1 MVIVCLVWL
10 MCLDISFLHFT
21 FHGKYCSLLF
31 FEFELNLNYSKWLCQ
46 WCISLNIFA
55 EDICPDCLIYASS
68 LYYDAVNEL
77 HASTMLC
84 TQVSFACFT
93 YCDQRYLCLFIRVLS
108 WENTTNQVVPKENLG
123 RFYWCISDN
132 YHLCFSGET
141 LLNSRFPI
149 KIIFIATFDFFWND
163 EIF

>member
-1 MVIVCLVWL
+1 MLHNIYGDSVPCLTSVPWYF
-10 MCLDISFLHFT
+10 IFALHFSWEVL
-21 FHGKYCSLLF
+21 FSFIF

-141 LLNSRFPI
+141 LLNSRFLI
-149 KIIFIATFDFFWND
+149 RIIL
-163 EIF
+163 